1 MDIGVSEIANH
12 VAAVTSILSRRDLL
26 SSIGARYDMDH
37 LKGYQITADVAAIAE
52 IAASPLVFDPGV
64 LQFSVLLWC
73 LAKCRLFSV
82 LTNCFHFII
91 WYTRDYSRMTD
102 TTLSN

>member
-1 MDIGVSEIANH
+1 MDIGVSDIANH

-52 IAASPLVFDPGV
+52 IAASPLVFGPGSFNFQCYCGV
-64 LQFSVLLWC
+64 WHSGQVSAVSSFDKFVFIS
-73 LAKCRLFSV
+73 LFDILETIV
-82 LTNCFHFII
+82 G
-91 WYTRDYSRMTD
+91 
-102 TTLSN
+102 

>member
-1 MDIGVSEIANH
+1 LDIGVSDIYNH

-52 IAASPLVFDPGV
+52 IAASPLVGSLIPAFFQYLHYHVQSSWV
-64 LQFSVLLWC
+64 LEMS
-73 LAKCRLFSV
+73 
-82 LTNCFHFII
+82 
-91 WYTRDYSRMTD
+91 
-102 TTLSN
+102 